1 MTYKQIVEATARLE
15 ELERYSDLHE
25 DSLNMLDEW
34 WSEVEQRERDKV
46 AEVVR
51 RKIVDINEYRRRSA

>member
-15 ELERYSDLHE
+15 KLRRSGDLHK
-25 DSLNMLDEW
+25 DSLHMLDDW
-34 WSEVEQRERDKV
+34 WREVERRERDKV

>member
-1 MTYKQIVEATARLE
+1 MTTAEIAQATTRLE

-34 WSEVEQRERDKV
+34 WREVERRERDKV